1 MTNQDKVKVHLT
13 DKMVLIAFGFAAA
26 YWLIETFV
34 YIIFSYQL
42 NFFQRLLGPD
52 LSGLCTRLIVLCLFV
67 LFGAHAQFTINQRK
81 EMEEELRKCRKR
93 LGELGEKGPVE

>member
-1 MTNQDKVKVHLT
+1 MKNQNRIQVHLT
-13 DKMVLIAFGFAAA
+13 DKMVLIAIGFAAA
-26 YWLIETFV
+26 YWLIETFL

-42 NFFQRLLGPD
+42 DFFQRLFGPD

-81 EMEEELRKCRKR
+81 ETEDELRECRKR
-93 LGELGEKGPVE
+93 LEELGEKHPVE